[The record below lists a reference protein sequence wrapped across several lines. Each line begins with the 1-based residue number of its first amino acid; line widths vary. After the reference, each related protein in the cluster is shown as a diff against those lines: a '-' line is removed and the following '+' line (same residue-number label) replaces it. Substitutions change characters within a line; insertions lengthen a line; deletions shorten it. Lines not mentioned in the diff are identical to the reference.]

1 MSNFFQVR
9 SFCDVRRS
17 VWTNHSHHSICVDEI
32 HPQADPKWR
41 FFWRI
46 GERPPQT
53 DFNHLNAPQVIPAA
67 FPDWSVKMDAWG
79 NLMLAACETAAEMAA
94 HGFHLPANAFT
105 DMMKVRVHVFFTLAH
120 LLRFRTCVHTN
131 VRGLR
136 CTTTQVD
143 ALLAPSRRP
152 YLPSPSS
159 ARTCSRRPRP
169 TSSNT
174 APSTLCLHPIITTST
189 F

>member
-1 MSNFFQVR
+1 MPDVHPELMYQVGATPHFTEKAKEHCAKIAQLSDDNKPLTICPPEVLRHGFSRLISFKCALCEVSR
-9 SFCDVRRS
+9 SIS
-17 VWTNHSHHSICVDEI
+17 TNCSHHSIYGDDI

-105 DMMKVRVHVFFTLAH
+105 DMMKVRACMFFFTLTH
-120 LLRFRTCVHTN
+120 LL
-131 VRGLR
+131 
-136 CTTTQVD
+136 
-143 ALLAPSRRP
+143 
-152 YLPSPSS
+152 
-159 ARTCSRRPRP
+159 
-169 TSSNT
+169 
-174 APSTLCLHPIITTST
+174 
-189 F
+189 